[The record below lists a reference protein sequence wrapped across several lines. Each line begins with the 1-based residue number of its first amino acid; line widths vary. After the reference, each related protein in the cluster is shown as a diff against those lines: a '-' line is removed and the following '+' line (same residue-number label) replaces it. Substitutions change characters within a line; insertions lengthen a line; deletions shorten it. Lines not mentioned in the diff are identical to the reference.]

1 MKKTRA
7 RRSTPAKR
15 ASAPRKKAAAKPA
28 QLAVPV
34 GSTATPYLVIKDA
47 ARAIDFYQRA
57 FGATEVI
64 RLEGADGRI
73 AHCEIKIGE
82 ASILLADEW
91 DGVGATSP
99 SSLGGSPVIIH
110 LQVEDV
116 DGIAGRA
123 IDAGAKVIFP
133 VQDQFYGERAGRL
146 QDPFGHM
153 WLLSMKIENLSDREM
168 RRREQDYLKK
178 PGAR

>member
-1 MKKTRA
+1 MKKSKA

-15 ASAPRKKAAAKPA
+15 ASAPRKKGASKPA

-34 GSTATPYLVIKDA
+34 GRTATPYLVIKDA
-47 ARAIDFYQRA
+47 ARAIDFYKRA
-57 FGATEVI
+57 FGAHEMV

-73 AHCEIKIGE
+73 AHCEIKIGD

-91 DGVGATSP
+91 EGVGATSP

-116 DGIAGRA
+116 DAIAKSA
-123 IDAGAKVIFP
+123 IEAGAEVIFP

-146 QDPFGHM
+146 RDPFGHM
-153 WLLSMKIENLSDREM
+153 WLLATKIAAKE
-168 RRREQDYLKK
+168 
-178 PGAR
+178 

>member
-1 MKKTRA
+1 MKKKATA
-7 RRSTPAKR
+7 RRSAPAKR
-15 ASAPRKKAAAKPA
+15 KSAPRKKAAARPA

-34 GSTATPYLVIKDA
+34 GRTATPYLVIKDA
-47 ARAIDFYQRA
+47 ARAIDFYKRA
-57 FGATEVI
+57 FGAIEMV

-73 AHCEIKIGE
+73 AHCEIKIGD

-110 LQVEDV
+110 LLVEDV
-116 DGIAGRA
+116 DAIAKRA
-123 IDAGAKVIFP
+123 IAAGAEVIFP

-146 QDPFGHM
+146 RDPFGHM
-153 WLLSMKIENLSDREM
+153 WLLATKIAAKE
-168 RRREQDYLKK
+168 
-178 PGAR
+178 

>member
-1 MKKTRA
+1 MKKKATA
-7 RRSTPAKR
+7 RRSAPAKR
-15 ASAPRKKAAAKPA
+15 KSAPRKKAAARPA

-34 GSTATPYLVIKDA
+34 GRTATPYLVIKDA

-57 FGATEVI
+57 FDAIELV

-73 AHCEIKIGE
+73 AHCEIKIGD

-91 DGVGATSP
+91 EGVGATSP

-116 DGIAGRA
+116 DAIAKSA
-123 IDAGAKVIFP
+123 IDAGAEVIFP

-146 QDPFGHM
+146 RDPFGHM
-153 WLLSMKIENLSDREM
+153 WLLATKIAPKE
-168 RRREQDYLKK
+168 
-178 PGAR
+178 